1 MAYRPPSTA
10 LTDTVSFDI
19 AETTFLNSIK
29 PWTKEQW
36 STSFGTPAQNQSR
49 NDIKT
54 KIKSELEII
63 QNSYCAFCGLD
74 LSLAYKVQREHIAPQ
89 YKHPHYIFEPENLVL
104 ACNYCNEH
112 KGKKGTVI
120 NDTLVYATTT
130 FNILHPHRD
139 NFNQYLDCNFV
150 RNELIFT
157 IIGPERVKTQK
168 TIDCVG
174 LLEPHLM
181 SQRGA
186 IILKASLPNFGI
198 LDAMVKLIV
207 SINRRRN

>member
-1 MAYRPPSTA
+1 MAYRPPSTI
-10 LTDTVSFDI
+10 LSGTVSFNA
-19 AETTFLNSIK
+19 AEINFLNSIK
-29 PWTKEQW
+29 PWSKEQW

-54 KIKSELEII
+54 KIKSDLKTI
-63 QNSYCAFCGLD
+63 QNNYCAFCGLN

-104 ACNYCNEH
+104 SCNYCNEH
-112 KGKKGTVI
+112 KGKKRTVI
-120 NDTLVYATTT
+120 NDTLDYATTT
-130 FNILHPHRD
+130 FDILHPHRD
-139 NFNQYLDCNFV
+139 NFNQYLSCDFH
-150 RNELIFT
+150 RSELIFK
-157 IIGPERVKTQK
+157 IIGPERIKTQN

-174 LLEPHLM
+174 LLEPHLI

-186 IILKASLPNFGI
+186 IILKASLPSFGI
-198 LDAMVKLIV
+198 LDTIVKLIV